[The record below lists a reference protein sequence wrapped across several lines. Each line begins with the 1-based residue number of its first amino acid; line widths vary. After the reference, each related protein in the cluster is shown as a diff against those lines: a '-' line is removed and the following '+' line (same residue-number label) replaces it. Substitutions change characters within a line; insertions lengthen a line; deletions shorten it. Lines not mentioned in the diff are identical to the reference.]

1 MSTDYLIQRPAV
13 TRGRALGNFLLL
25 PCVDIVT
32 MTACF
37 WLGGLVNLSYQNWSV
52 ERSIILAIL
61 TLVSITA
68 FYHQGHYSRRR
79 AFWQETGD
87 VVGVSLL
94 ALLADAALLYLLKVN
109 FSRAWV
115 VTSWM
120 LILLAVPLV
129 RWLAKRVS
137 LRLGA
142 WTQPTVVI
150 GTGPNAIDAAEAFAH
165 DDHLGYQILAFLDPS
180 GKAAGSSKV
189 ELDGRTV
196 PIEPIDTRS
205 HLLPAWLGNP
215 HVIVALELDE
225 IAGRESFIE
234 SISLHHGD
242 IDVIS
247 PLRGLPIN
255 RARVTH
261 FFSHDI
267 LSLRIYNNLARP
279 WSQLLKRTF
288 DIVVGTL
295 LLLAAAPPMAV
306 IAWQIRKSGGPVLFA
321 HERIGRRG
329 ALFKCYKFRTMTTDA
344 STVLARLLA
353 ESPEAREEWERDY
366 KLKNDPRI
374 TPIGRWLRQT
384 SFDELPQLL
393 NVIKGEMSLVGPRPV
408 VKDELRRYGDDQLYY
423 TQVRPGL
430 TGLWQISGRNDVDY
444 GRRISLDTWYVR
456 NWNLWYDIVI
466 LAKTCSVVLT
476 RSGAY

>member
-1 MSTDYLIQRPAV
+1 MSTDYLIRRPAV
-13 TRGRALGNFLLL
+13 TRRRALGNFLLL

-37 WLGGLVNLSYQNWSV
+37 WLGGLVNLSYQNWGV

-180 GKAAGSSKV
+180 GKAAGASKV
-189 ELDGRTV
+189 ELDGRAV

-321 HERIGRRG
+321 HERIGRHG
-329 ALFKCYKFRTMTTDA
+329 QLFKCYKFRTMTTDA

-408 VKDELRRYGDDQLYY
+408 VKDELRRYGEDQLYY

-456 NWNLWYDIVI
+456 NWNLWYDVVI

>member
-1 MSTDYLIQRPAV
+1 
-13 TRGRALGNFLLL
+13 
-25 PCVDIVT
+25 
-32 MTACF
+32 
-37 WLGGLVNLSYQNWSV
+37 
-52 ERSIILAIL
+52 
-61 TLVSITA
+61 
-68 FYHQGHYSRRR
+68 
-79 AFWQETGD
+79 
-87 VVGVSLL
+87 
-94 ALLADAALLYLLKVN
+94 
-109 FSRAWV
+109 
-115 VTSWM
+115 
-120 LILLAVPLV
+120 
-129 RWLAKRVS
+129 
-137 LRLGA
+137 
-142 WTQPTVVI
+142 
-150 GTGPNAIDAAEAFAH
+150 
-165 DDHLGYQILAFLDPS
+165 
-180 GKAAGSSKV
+180 
-189 ELDGRTV
+189 
-196 PIEPIDTRS
+196 
-205 HLLPAWLGNP
+205 
-215 HVIVALELDE
+215 
-225 IAGRESFIE
+225 
-234 SISLHHGD
+234 
-242 IDVIS
+242 
-247 PLRGLPIN
+247 
-255 RARVTH
+255 VTH

-321 HERIGRRG
+321 HERIGRHG
-329 ALFKCYKFRTMTTDA
+329 QLFKCYKFRTMTTDA

-408 VKDELRRYGDDQLYY
+408 VKDELRRYGEDQLYY

-456 NWNLWYDIVI
+456 NWNLWYDVVI